1 MEELEEGYDELEVL
15 IDSFIFGEK
24 IQDGAFKDAIID
36 SLIASVST
44 LGKEGKYWYPTG
56 KMIDRAYKGT
66 PTGSPLR
73 RLLVDMHVNHGQRF
87 WIEEGMN
94 ADFLADL
101 VRNLLDIRDLVHEWD
116 PTRPDISSCPYH
128 HHGDDSQCYSIQAQQ
143 E

>member
-1 MEELEEGYDELEVL
+1 
-15 IDSFIFGEK
+15 
-24 IQDGAFKDAIID
+24 
-36 SLIASVST
+36 
-44 LGKEGKYWYPTG
+44 
-56 KMIDRAYKGT
+56 
-66 PTGSPLR
+66 
-73 RLLVDMHVNHGQRF
+73 MHVNHGQRF